1 MIIIQK
7 KFVISSWESLK
18 RAAENGVLSEIINEG
33 DFIPVTLR
41 TGERVVFRATH
52 DETGKM
58 FFVMENCLEDEH
70 HMNRED
76 TTEGGWAAC
85 DMRRYINKTI
95 FALLPDD
102 LQAVIAPTRI
112 VQIVNGERVETDDKL
127 FLLSRTQVFGE
138 GPWTER
144 EPEDTQL
151 ACFKR
156 ERNRVKECGDH
167 GTWFWWLRSAHTYL
181 GFTGVNTTGGNSSN
195 PASHSY
201 GVALGFCLIR

>member
-1 MIIIQK
+1 MTIIQK
-7 KFVISSWESLK
+7 KFVVSSWESLK
-18 RAAENGVLSEIINEG
+18 KAAEDGVISEIIHEG
-33 DFIPVTLR
+33 DLIPVTLR
-41 TGERVVFRATH
+41 TGERVVFRVTH

-112 VQIVNGERVETDDKL
+112 VQIVNGERVETDDRL
-127 FLLSRTQVFGE
+127 FLFSRTQVFGE

-167 GTWFWWLRSAHTYL
+167 GTWFWWLRSAYANRS
-181 GFTGVNTTGGNSSN
+181 FDSVYSSGSN
-195 PASHSY
+195 DYNYASSSG